1 MLFLYWP
8 VFFKRNDIKFWL
20 IFLEKFG
27 QPTAI
32 GKLPMGKENDP
43 STRTKVLSA
52 LRAIAT
58 ETGVLLPEGAE
69 VELLEATRSGAA
81 DYEAMKN
88 AMDSAI
94 AKIVLSQTMTT
105 DDGSSRSQS
114 ETHADVRDMVVKA
127 DADLICESFN
137 NTVVKWWFEY
147 NQAAFPNAKPPRLYR
162 NIEPEEDLGKR
173 AERDQKISQLG
184 FEPTEEYIKE
194 TYGDGWV
201 KKQMQEAKIGI
212 KPFNQPAK
220 NANFAEN
227 AAVELLKAAQNADQ
241 IELVNAATQF
251 AENYEGILGQRVE
264 QALNYG
270 EATQDYDTVK
280 AHIVELMKELPPQP
294 MVEKVERSNFVARL
308 MGLFRGQK

>member
-1 MLFLYWP
+1 
-8 VFFKRNDIKFWL
+8 
-20 IFLEKFG
+20 
-27 QPTAI
+27 
-32 GKLPMGKENDP
+32 MGKENDQP
-43 STRTKVLSA
+43 TRTKVLSA

-201 KKQMQEAKIGI
+201 KKQVCRKC
-212 KPFNQPAK
+212 
-220 NANFAEN
+220 
-227 AAVELLKAAQNADQ
+227 
-241 IELVNAATQF
+241 
-251 AENYEGILGQRVE
+251 R
-264 QALNYG
+264 
-270 EATQDYDTVK
+270 
-280 AHIVELMKELPPQP
+280 
-294 MVEKVERSNFVARL
+294 R
-308 MGLFRGQK
+308 